1 MGAEVFMPGAVAI
14 LAIGFAVKRGAK
26 PPPKKLEIR
35 IEPGID
41 FEATYVVYHVTVRN
55 RGDATARDVLITP
68 RIIHGPFFLDE
79 PPKAVPVLKPGTF
92 GTASWRIGAS
102 GEPGELEVGARIAYW
117 DRDGD
122 ARHEASA
129 PPMRID
135 LRPPAT
141 RPVYVSP
148 AELRE
153 RASRSLSVQD
163 AFALPYDAERAFPVL
178 VDALPG
184 EGLEKIE
191 ESTHGSGREFV
202 GQASFH
208 GLDRHRTSYAV
219 RVVASRQGASST
231 LKLLV
236 FVQAEESLF
245 GFYWR
250 IRESVHRALGIPSH
264 QP

>member
-1 MGAEVFMPGAVAI
+1 MSAVGLLSVA
-14 LAIGFAVKRGAK
+14 LAIKRGAK
-26 PPPKKLEIR
+26 RPPTRLEVR

-41 FEATYVVYHVTVRN
+41 FESNHVVYRVTVRN
-55 RGDATARDVLITP
+55 RGEATARDVLITP
-68 RIIHGPFFLDE
+68 KVLQGPFFLDE

-92 GTASWRIGAS
+92 GTASWRIVAT
-102 GEPGELEVGARIAYW
+102 GEPGELEVGARVAYW
-117 DRDGD
+117 DREGET
-122 ARHEASA
+122 RHEATA

-135 LRPPAT
+135 LRPPAM

-148 AELRE
+148 AALRE

-163 AFALPYDAERAFPVL
+163 AFDLPIPAERAFPVL
-178 VDALPG
+178 VDALSR

-191 ESTHGSGREFV
+191 ETTHASGREFV

-208 GLDRHRTSYAV
+208 GLDRRKTSYAV
-219 RVVASRQGASST
+219 RIVASRAGAAST

-245 GFYWR
+245 GFTWR
-250 IRESVHRALGIPSH
+250 VRESVHRALGVRLTSRRSP
-264 QP
+264 

>member
-1 MGAEVFMPGAVAI
+1 MSAVALLSFA
-14 LAIGFAVKRGAK
+14 LAIKRAAK
-26 PPPKKLEIR
+26 RPPTRLEVR
-35 IEPGID
+35 VEPGID
-41 FEATYVVYHVTVRN
+41 FEATHVVYHVTVRN

-68 RIIHGPFFLDE
+68 KILHGPFVLDE

-92 GTASWRIGAS
+92 GTASWRIVAK
-102 GEPGELEVGARIAYW
+102 GEPGDLEVGARIAYW
-117 DRDGD
+117 DREAA

-135 LRPPAT
+135 LSPPAL
-141 RPVYVSP
+141 RPVYLTP
-148 AELRE
+148 AALRE
-153 RASRSLSVQD
+153 RASRSLSAED
-163 AFALPYDAERAFPVL
+163 AFDLPVPAERAFPV
-178 VDALPG
+178 VVEALSG

-191 ESTHGSGREFV
+191 EMTYATGREFV

-208 GLDRHRTSYAV
+208 GLDRRKTSYAV
-219 RVVASRQGASST
+219 RVVASRTGGAST

-245 GFYWR
+245 GFAWR
-250 IRESVHRALGIPSH
+250 VRESVHRALGVRPH

>member
-1 MGAEVFMPGAVAI
+1 MARLPGKRAIPKRPAKRLEV
-14 LAIGFAVKRGAK
+14 
-26 PPPKKLEIR
+26 R

-41 FEATYVVYHVTVRN
+41 FEATHVVYHVTVRN
-55 RGDATARDVLITP
+55 RGEATARDVLITP
-68 RIIHGPFFLDE
+68 RILHGPFFLDE

-92 GTASWRIGAS
+92 GTASWRIGAK

-117 DRDGD
+117 DREAE

-135 LRPPAT
+135 LRPPAL
-141 RPVYVSP
+141 RPVYLTP
-148 AELRE
+148 AALRE

-163 AFALPYDAERAFPVL
+163 AFALPVGAERTFPV
-178 VDALPG
+178 VVEALSK

-191 ESTHGSGREFV
+191 EMTYASGREFV

-208 GLDRHRTSYAV
+208 GLDRRKTSYAV
-219 RVVASRQGASST
+219 RVVASRTGASST

-250 IRESVHRALGIPSH
+250 VRESVHRALGLASH

>member
-1 MGAEVFMPGAVAI
+1 MPSALAI
-14 LAIGFAVKRGAK
+14 LAIGLAVKRGTR
-26 PPPKKLEIR
+26 PSPKKLEIR

-102 GEPGELEVGARIAYW
+102 GAPGELEVGARIAYW
-117 DRDGD
+117 DRDAE

-129 PPMRID
+129 PPIRVD
-135 LRPPAT
+135 LRPPTT
-141 RPVYVSP
+141 RPVYVTP
-148 AELRE
+148 AELQE
-153 RASRSLSVQD
+153 KASRSLSVQD
-163 AFALPYDAERAFPVL
+163 AFGLPYDAERAFPVV

-184 EGLEKIE
+184 EGLEKVE
-191 ESTHGSGREFV
+191 ESTRASGREFV

-208 GLDRHRTSYAV
+208 GLDRRRTSYAV
-219 RVVASRQGASST
+219 RIVASRRGPAST

-250 IRESVHRALGIPSH
+250 IREAVHRALEIPRH